1 MKADR
6 LSRFLAM
13 RSVSSSR
20 FIEVMCLVILSPKI
34 EPNIP
39 NLHGKGHSLDRLTPD
54 ILLSIIPIQT
64 PHPHT
69 QRNESVSFNHRPQ
82 LVTDS
87 APGDE
92 ALLRLNLEDALEAVA
107 V

>member
-20 FIEVMCLVILSPKI
+20 FIEVMCLVIQDTQGL
-34 EPNIP
+34 
-39 NLHGKGHSLDRLTPD
+39 GHSSPNKPNKHDNRGRDKFPKD
-54 ILLSIIPIQT
+54 KGAYRVIF
-64 PHPHT
+64 
-69 QRNESVSFNHRPQ
+69 SFDHRPQ
-82 LVTDS
+82 LVTDP
-87 APGDE
+87 APSDE
-92 ALLRLNLEDALEAVA
+92 ALLRLNLEDALEALA